1 MDASTVGLISGGVGV
16 VGTFA
21 GVTFT
26 QWRSDRRDHARL
38 ESEERREP
46 ARLVHDAEL
55 KKDERL
61 FDHRRTAYTKIIEH
75 YHGFTRAAAEWD
87 ESRQGDPPEDA
98 LEPFW
103 LSLSE
108 VDMYASQKVSKAAL
122 DLYWA
127 VSTVVFGAA
136 AFGYVSTDPDLDAY
150 FAYAKFVEAARQ
162 DLGLPPREEP
172 IRREYPLRPDSPSG
186 DEAH

>member
-1 MDASTVGLISGGVGV
+1 MDVATVGLISGAVGV

-26 QWRSDRRDHARL
+26 QWRSDRRDRARL
-38 ESEERREP
+38 DSEERREA
-46 ARLVHDAEL
+46 ARLAHDADL

-61 FDHRRTAYTKIIEH
+61 FDHRRTAYTKIVEH
-75 YHGFTRAAAEWD
+75 YHGYTRAATEWD
-87 ESRQGDPPEDA
+87 DHRQGDPPEDA

-108 VDMYASQKVSKAAL
+108 VDLYGTQTVSKAAL
-122 DLYWA
+122 NLYWA
-127 VSTVVFGAA
+127 VYSVVFGAEM
-136 AFGYVSTDPDLDAY
+136 VNMHVPDPDLDAY
-150 FAYAKFVEAARQ
+150 FMYAKFVEAARQ

-172 IRREYPLRPDSPSG
+172 IRREYPLRPDSLNSV
-186 DEAH
+186 